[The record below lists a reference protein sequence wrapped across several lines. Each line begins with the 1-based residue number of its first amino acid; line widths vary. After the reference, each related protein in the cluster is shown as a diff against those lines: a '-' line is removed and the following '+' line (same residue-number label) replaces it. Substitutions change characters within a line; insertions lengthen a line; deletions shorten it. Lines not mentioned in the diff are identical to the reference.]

1 MNELISIQNE
11 AGKQTVNARDL
22 WKYLESKRQFGNWI
36 TQRIDAYEFVEG
48 VDFTTLNKN
57 VNRQILKEYHI
68 SIDMAKELSMV
79 ENNEKGKQ
87 ARRYFI
93 EAEKKL
99 KQFALPTTFSDALL
113 LAGKLQK
120 EIEEAQPKLEAHDRF
135 LDAKGSYT
143 MNEVAK
149 QLNTGQNKLFERLRN
164 GKILM
169 DKKGHANHNT
179 PYQTYIK
186 RGYFTVRT
194 TTINDVDR
202 VQTLVTPKGLDWLSK
217 LVKE

>member
-11 AGKQTVNARDL
+11 AGKQTVNAHDL
-22 WKYLESKRQFGNWI
+22 WKYLESKRDFSNWI
-36 TQRIDAYEFVEG
+36 TQRIDNFEFVENE
-48 VDFTTLNKN
+48 DYTLVNKF
-57 VNRQILKEYHI
+57 VEQVSGGKHLKEYHI

-79 ENNEKGKQ
+79 ENNDKGRQ

-120 EIEEAQPKLEAHDRF
+120 EIEEAQSKLEAHDRF

-149 QLNTGQNKLFERLRN
+149 QLDTGQNKLFERLRN

-202 VQTLVTPKGLDWLSK
+202 VQTLVTPK

>member
-22 WKYLESKRQFGNWI
+22 WKYLESKRDFSNWI
-36 TQRIDAYEFVEG
+36 TQRIDNFEFVENE
-48 VDFTTLNKN
+48 DYTLVNKF
-57 VNRQILKEYHI
+57 VEQVSGGKHLKEYHI

-79 ENNEKGKQ
+79 ENNDKGRQ

-120 EIEEAQPKLEAHDRF
+120 EIEEAQSKLEAHDRF

-149 QLNTGQNKLFERLRN
+149 QLDTGQNKLFERLRN

-202 VQTLVTPKGLDWLSK
+202 VQTLVTPK